1 MATGVGSPGVQ
12 SDQGT
17 RELGIE
23 DLKVVFDAF
32 VPVTGKYEFVGIQIG
47 VDMEVYEIRR
57 QFADSRQCLLRI
69 LRIRF
74 GKDHGAH
81 VEGH

>member
-23 DLKVVFDAF
+23 DLTVVFDAV
-32 VPVTGKYEFVGIQIG
+32 VPVTGKYEFFGIQIG
-47 VDMEVYEIRR
+47 VDMNEVDGNSLIRGNV
-57 QFADSRQCLLRI
+57 C
-69 LRIRF
+69 
-74 GKDHGAH
+74 
-81 VEGH
+81 